1 MELDKFATSLSKASP
16 VAPDSDSARGIGEVN
31 NNVAEYKNATAATP
45 TSAATPTGTP
55 GERTM
60 TAPSPAD
67 RVNPSAHY
75 GDRGGE
81 KRIDV
86 GPMLKDL
93 PSHHIGTPYVD
104 HTGPAMLEKGEA
116 VIPKEKNPMHHMM
129 EHLKSELG
137 TPADK
142 VPAKKLKHIVT
153 RKAGE
158 GHVHEHHYTHPDHHA
173 PTEHAT
179 HGTDGM
185 INHMME
191 HMSEPNPGEQE
202 ANDGQSGIPAGTP
215 GMDGGQ

>member
-1 MELDKFATSLSKASP
+1 MELDKFAAGLSKTSAA
-16 VAPDSDSARGIGEVN
+16 VPDSDSARGIGEVN
-31 NNVAEYKNATAATP
+31 KNVEEYKNATRPILTASP
-45 TSAATPTGTP
+45 V
-55 GERTM
+55 ER
-60 TAPSPAD
+60 APSTSSVDKINPA
-67 RVNPSAHY
+67 AHY
-75 GDRGGE
+75 GDRGTE
-81 KRIDV
+81 QRIDTGAMTKPLGTMPV
-86 GPMLKDL
+86 
-93 PSHHIGTPYVD
+93 HHDGTPYVD

-158 GHVHEHHYTHPDHHA
+158 GHVHEHHYTHPEHHA